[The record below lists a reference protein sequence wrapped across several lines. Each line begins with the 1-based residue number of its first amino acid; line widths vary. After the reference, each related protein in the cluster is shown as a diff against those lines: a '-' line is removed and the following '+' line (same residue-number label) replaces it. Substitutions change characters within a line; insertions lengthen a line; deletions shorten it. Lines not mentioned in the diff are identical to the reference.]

1 MPPSIPPSESFSQDR
16 SANTASLNTAPLAF
30 DVAWLLGEKE
40 QPDPLPDR
48 EELNSARKSVRTP
61 RRRRL
66 TVNVLAAL
74 FVIGSVATVAS
85 MMAPKPLQNLLSWF
99 SNPSSSANQ
108 DDSTEPSEI
117 DPREANETIE
127 AILALQEFAAQSD
140 GKPNPTQKR

>member
-1 MPPSIPPSESFSQDR
+1 MPSSIQPSESLSRER
-16 SANTASLNTAPLAF
+16 SANTVPLAF

-48 EELNSARKSVRTP
+48 AEILSLKKSVRTP

-66 TVNVLAAL
+66 SVNLLASL

-85 MMAPKPLQNLLSWF
+85 VMVPDQIQSLTTWF
-99 SNPSSSANQ
+99 YNPSSSTNR
-108 DDSTEPSEI
+108 DDSKQSPEI
-117 DPREANETIE
+117 DIHETNETIE
-127 AILALQEFAAQSD
+127 AILALQELAAQSD

>member
-1 MPPSIPPSESFSQDR
+1 MPPSIPPSESFTQDR
-16 SANTASLNTAPLAF
+16 SANKAPLAF

-48 EELNSARKSVRTP
+48 EELQSVRKSARTP

-66 TVNVLAAL
+66 TVNVLASL
-74 FVIGSVATVAS
+74 FVLGSVATVATV
-85 MMAPKPLQNLLSWF
+85 MAPKPLQNLLSWF
-99 SNPSSSANQ
+99 SSPSSSTYP
-108 DDSTEPSEI
+108 DESTQPSEI

-127 AILALQEFAAQSD
+127 AILALQELAAQSD